1 MSTVQK
7 QLIRRSINRC
17 ARQRRVDSLLTL
29 LSFIVI
35 NSLLLWLYAAQP
47 LILLPFVFMT
57 CVVHLSVVLY
67 CNRLWHVR
75 IRKWQAIERWCALSE
90 GVRHALTLKGELQFS
105 QPELGGTAEESHLS
119 QPILS

>member
-35 NSLLLWLYAAQP
+35 NALLFWLYATQL
-47 LILLPFVFMT
+47 LILLPFVFMS
-57 CVVHLSVVLY
+57 CIVHLGVVLY

-90 GVRHALTLKGELQFS
+90 GVCRVLTLKGELQFS
-105 QPELGGTAEESHLS
+105 QPESADTTEETHLS